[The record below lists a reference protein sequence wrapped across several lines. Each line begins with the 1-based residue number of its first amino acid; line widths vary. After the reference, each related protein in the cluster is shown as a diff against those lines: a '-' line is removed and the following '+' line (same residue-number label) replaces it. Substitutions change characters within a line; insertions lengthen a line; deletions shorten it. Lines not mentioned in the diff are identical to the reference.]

1 MTSDLQSSQ
10 LTNPQY
16 QSDEIVASVV
26 QWLEEFVV
34 KLNIC
39 PFAGGVLK
47 EDKIRFAVSISTTE
61 EAVLEE
67 LVAEFNRLD
76 ADAEIETSLF
86 ITPNLFSEFSDY
98 NQFLNAVDALLVGLN
113 LDGVYQIASFHPNY
127 QFAGTEQDDVENYTN
142 RAPYPIFHILRE
154 ASVAYAIAAYPD
166 THDIPTRNIALMKQM
181 GAAAISQLL
190 RKSS

>member
-10 LTNPQY
+10 LTNSQY

-47 EDKIRFAVSISTTE
+47 EGKIRFSVSISTTE

-67 LVAEFNRLD
+67 LVAEIDRLD
-76 ADAEIETSLF
+76 ADAEIETSIF

-98 NQFLNAVDALLVGLN
+98 NQFLNDVDALLVGLN

-142 RAPYPIFHILRE
+142 RAPYPIFHVLRE
-154 ASVAYAIAAYPD
+154 ASVAQAIAAYPD
-166 THDIPTRNIALMKQM
+166 TYDIPTRNIALMKQM